1 MRYPFSSIKKSWMK
15 CEQEPFTFI
24 VEKSGFLLSTLLT
37 IQLLADIF
45 MMIHTYYDVMSKK
58 LVLVKSTMEKI
69 RLLERTRT
77 KRAKKFWTRIKNTVN
92 TISIVAMLRQ
102 LRSACKLKN
111 FMHCA
116 FSNPMI

>member
-1 MRYPFSSIKKSWMK
+1 MQKYLIK

-58 LVLVKSTMEKI
+58 LVL
-69 RLLERTRT
+69 
-77 KRAKKFWTRIKNTVN
+77 
-92 TISIVAMLRQ
+92 
-102 LRSACKLKN
+102 
-111 FMHCA
+111 
-116 FSNPMI
+116 

>member
-1 MRYPFSSIKKSWMK
+1 MQKYLIK

-58 LVLVKSTMEKI
+58 LVLLRIQWK
-69 RLLERTRT
+69 RLDYSKGRVQKEQR
-77 KRAKKFWTRIKNTVN
+77 N
-92 TISIVAMLRQ
+92 SGQ
-102 LRSACKLKN
+102 E
-111 FMHCA
+111 
-116 FSNPMI
+116 